1 MTKKQSERSRSA
13 YLVLSTRGGQCNE
26 KRRQCGR
33 LHGNYPAAKL
43 PFFDA
48 AAGGEHDRAMAPNGQ
63 HTILVWDEA
72 GKVSDALRRA
82 AIGVPMW
89 RGVGS
94 PKKNDPQQVGPAL
107 GAPFSQAAPAG
118 GSPPPPRTPPGSV
131 GTTPGPTHTPRPP
144 PPRA

>member
-63 HTILVWDEA
+63 HTILVWVEA

-89 RGVGS
+89 RGSGS
-94 PKKNDPQQVGPAL
+94 PQKTDPQPGGPAR
-107 GAPFSQAAPAG
+107 GARFTKSHRAR
-118 GSPPPPRTPPGSV
+118 GSPLP
-131 GTTPGPTHTPRPP
+131 
-144 PPRA
+144 

>member
-89 RGVGS
+89 RGGGR
-94 PKKNDPQQVGPAL
+94 PEKNEP
-107 GAPFSQAAPAG
+107 PAG
-118 GSPPPPRTPPGSV
+118 GPPARPAFHKARLAEGS
-131 GTTPGPTHTPRPP
+131 
-144 PPRA
+144 

>member
-89 RGVGS
+89 RGAGTPQKNS
-94 PKKNDPQQVGPAL
+94 PRPGGP
-107 GAPFSQAAPAG
+107 PRAAPSNRARQG
-118 GSPPPPRTPPGSV
+118 EGRAALPRTP
-131 GTTPGPTHTPRPP
+131 
-144 PPRA
+144 

>member
-89 RGVGS
+89 RGSERPHNNG
-94 PKKNDPQQVGPAL
+94 PQEVELAVR
-107 GAPFSQAAPAG
+107 APFS
-118 GSPPPPRTPPGSV
+118 
-131 GTTPGPTHTPRPP
+131 
-144 PPRA
+144 RAR